1 MRRLGRWFLILAA
14 GLAAVAGLWGSGG
27 RMAVRAETAVTA
39 RSAAS
44 ERALREREIAFYER
58 RVERDPESAFDHARL
73 ASQYL
78 QRARE
83 TGEYQDYRRAEAMAR
98 RSLLLRTPHNGGAY
112 LQLAASLLAQHRFVD
127 ALDVAEV
134 LVAREPEQAHHRA
147 LLGEIQLELGKY
159 DEADATFATLGG
171 ERRNLAVL
179 PRLAR
184 WAEIHGR
191 TEEARRV
198 LAVARDEAD
207 RRSDLAREQVAWFH
221 LRVVDLEL
229 RNGRLEAAG
238 KALEVGLAIAPDDPR
253 LLAAGAR
260 LRALDGDWQGALEWG
275 RRAIAI
281 VPDMATVA
289 LVGDAW
295 AALGDSSRAEA
306 AYADVERLARE
317 TSEPYARQ
325 WTLFRLE
332 HGRELASTR
341 SILEREIV
349 DRPDVYGWDQLAWAR
364 YLTGDLAGAQTAI
377 AEALRMG
384 TRDGTL
390 FLHAGIIERALGN
403 RSAARVNLER
413 AVALNPRFHP
423 TAQHVARL
431 ALKELE
437 EEEFEEE

>member
-1 MRRLGRWFLILAA
+1 
-14 GLAAVAGLWGSGG
+14 
-27 RMAVRAETAVTA
+27 
-39 RSAAS
+39 
-44 ERALREREIAFYER
+44 
-58 RVERDPESAFDHARL
+58 
-73 ASQYL
+73 
-78 QRARE
+78 
-83 TGEYQDYRRAEAMAR
+83 
-98 RSLLLRTPHNGGAY
+98 
-112 LQLAASLLAQHRFVD
+112 
-127 ALDVAEV
+127 
-134 LVAREPEQAHHRA
+134 
-147 LLGEIQLELGKY
+147 
-159 DEADATFATLGG
+159 
-171 ERRNLAVL
+171 
-179 PRLAR
+179 
-184 WAEIHGR
+184 
-191 TEEARRV
+191 
-198 LAVARDEAD
+198 
-207 RRSDLAREQVAWFH
+207 
-221 LRVVDLEL
+221 
-229 RNGRLEAAG
+229 
-238 KALEVGLAIAPDDPR
+238 LAIAPDDPR

-275 RRAIAI
+275 RRAVAI

-317 TSEPYARQ
+317 TPEPNARQ
-325 WTLFRLE
+325 RTLFRQE

-377 AEALRMG
+377 AEALWMG

-390 FLHAGIIERALGN
+390 FFHAGIIERALGN
-403 RSAARVNLER
+403 HSAARVNLER
-413 AVALNPRFHP
+413 ALALNPRFHP